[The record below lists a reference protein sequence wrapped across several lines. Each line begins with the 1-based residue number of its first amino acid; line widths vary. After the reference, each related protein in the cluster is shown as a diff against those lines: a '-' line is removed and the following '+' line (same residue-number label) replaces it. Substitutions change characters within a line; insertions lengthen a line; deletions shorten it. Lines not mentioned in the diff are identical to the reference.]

1 MDQEIQQVPSRH
13 PYPGSREHDRGR
25 IFELKKLETPSEY
38 DGESED
44 SGGAVDL
51 HTITLAG
58 IERGLTLQDIKM
70 MRLGQVVDFC
80 ISYNERNKVEE
91 VNQGNNGAKKR
102 GRRIATQEDIDA
114 YLG

>member
-1 MDQEIQQVPSRH
+1 MAD
-13 PYPGSREHDRGR
+13 DRGR

-58 IERGLTLQDIKM
+58 IERGLTLQDIKK

-91 VNQGNNGAKKR
+91 ESRGTGKTKR
-102 GRRIATQEDIDA
+102 KGRRIATQEDIDA